1 MAPDDVAPHPVDFRS
16 DTVTRPTDAMRRAMA
31 ETDVGDDVFVEDP
44 TVLDLQAEVARLFNR
59 EAALFVP
66 TGSQGNQIAAWL
78 HTSRGDE
85 VAVGE
90 ASHSYDWE
98 MAALAALGG
107 VQARILPTQRGVIDA
122 GAAEAALHAAGGFK
136 PACRLLVVENTHNFH
151 GGAVVGIDHLRR
163 LKAVAEAKGAA
174 VHLDG
179 ARLWNAAAASDTPL
193 AAYGEVADTLMV
205 CLSKGLCAPVG
216 SVLVGDAALMERAR
230 DVRKM
235 FGGGMRQV
243 GVLAAPGL
251 VAVRE
256 QRARLADDHR
266 RARTLAAGLLEAGG
280 VSLPYGDVD
289 TNIVVVAVEGRD
301 AHEAQAHLA
310 AQGVL
315 AIAFGADRMRF
326 VTHADVDDAAVERA
340 IEAFRTAPR
349 IG

>member
-1 MAPDDVAPHPVDFRS
+1 MGEAV
-16 DTVTRPTDAMRRAMA
+16 
-31 ETDVGDDVFVEDP
+31 VGDDVFVEDP
-44 TVLDLQAEVARLFNR
+44 TVLTLQDEVARLFGR

-78 HTSRGDE
+78 HASRGEE

-98 MAALAALGG
+98 MAALAALSG
-107 VQARILPTQRGVIDA
+107 VQARILPTERGVIDA
-122 GAAEAALHAAGGFK
+122 DAAEAALRPAGGFK

-151 GGAVVGIDHLRR
+151 GGAVVPLAHLQR
-163 LKAVAEAKGAA
+163 LKRVAEAKGAA

-179 ARLWNAAAASDTPL
+179 ARLWNAAVASDIPL
-193 AAYGEVADTLMV
+193 EAYGRIADTLMV

-216 SVLVGDAALMERAR
+216 SMLIGDADLIARAR

-235 FGGGMRQV
+235 LGGGMRQV

-266 RARTLAAGLLEAGG
+266 RARRLAEGLAAAGG
-280 VSLPYGDVD
+280 VMLPYGAVD
-289 TNIVVVAVEGRD
+289 TNIVVVQVEGRD
-301 AHEAQAHLA
+301 AHAVQAHLA
-310 AQGVL
+310 EQGVL
-315 AIAFGADRMRF
+315 AIAFGADHMRF

-340 IEAFRTAPR
+340 VDAFASFPAA
-349 IG
+349 G